1 VDHHNWLHH
10 QSQLHQPVAHLN
22 ELILCRFSYD
32 FEGLDVHAH
41 KRLFT
46 AKNGHSR
53 KLHGISL
60 FFHGRFTVY
69 PRHHFYLIW
78 LQRVA
83 MLFSCF
89 FLVYELAIS
98 LGNHVS
104 RKRTEIQW
112 PSHKTYD
119 FIKSTFELSMLSFHL
134 GSTGVGGDGGELP
147 ILW

>member
-1 VDHHNWLHH
+1 MVLIISESLVVQLEFCNTHTLESTSACKVRNISANQCLYIYIYFYVFSKHNAVRPVDHHNWLHH

-60 FFHGRFTVY
+60 FFTVY
-69 PRHHFYLIW
+69 
-78 LQRVA
+78 
-83 MLFSCF
+83 
-89 FLVYELAIS
+89 
-98 LGNHVS
+98 S
-104 RKRTEIQW
+104 RSIHGTTSI
-112 PSHKTYD
+112 
-119 FIKSTFELSMLSFHL
+119 
-134 GSTGVGGDGGELP
+134 
-147 ILW
+147 